1 MYLSQLWNKGLARIS
16 GSAQR
21 KRRRALI
28 SRFEKQFGG
37 RIAYGPFQG
46 MLLPTSSSWSRSD
59 RAAMMFGLYE
69 QEVLA
74 SILDRPPSCRTFVD
88 IGAAD
93 GYYPVG
99 ALTAGHYD
107 KAIAFEATEAGR
119 ACIAEAA
126 KLNEVDRAITILG
139 LATKDSLNA
148 LAAQIPEAMIVMDIE
163 GAEFDLLD
171 EEAIALF
178 WRHHFIIELHD
189 FRFADGTD
197 RREALRSRLSRYFEI
212 RTLHTGA
219 RDPSAFPEL
228 HDLPDAD
235 RWAICSER
243 RPRLMQWWRLDPLSK

>member
-1 MYLSQLWNKGLARIS
+1 MFFTGILSKGLARIS

-28 SRFEKQFGG
+28 ERFEKQFGG
-37 RIAYGPFQG
+37 RIAYGPFKG
-46 MLLPTSSSWSRSD
+46 TLLPANSSWSRAD
-59 RAAMMFGLYE
+59 RAAMIFGLYE
-69 QEVLA
+69 QEVLN

-99 ALTAGHYD
+99 VLTAGHYD
-107 KAIAFEATEAGR
+107 RAIAFEATEAGR

-126 KLNEVDRAITILG
+126 KRNGVDGVTDIRGIAD
-139 LATKDSLNA
+139 KDSLAA
-148 LAAQIPEAMIVMDIE
+148 LAAGLAEAMIVMDIE

-171 EEAIALF
+171 GETIAAF
-178 WRHHFIIELHD
+178 QKHRFVIELHD
-189 FRFADGTD
+189 FQFPDGAE
-197 RREALRSRLSRYFEI
+197 RREALRARLSRHFKI
-212 RTLHTGA
+212 TTLRTGA

-243 RPRLMQWWRLDPLSK
+243 RPRLMQWWRLDPV